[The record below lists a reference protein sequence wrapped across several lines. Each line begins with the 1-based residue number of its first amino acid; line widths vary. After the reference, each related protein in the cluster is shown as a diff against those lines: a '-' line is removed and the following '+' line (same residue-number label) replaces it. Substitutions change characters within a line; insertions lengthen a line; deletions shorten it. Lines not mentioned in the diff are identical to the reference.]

1 MKNNVPLDIR
11 IVNYVNRKLN
21 EYVNK
26 KSERDKIS
34 SEKLWQEKFKSSDHI
49 VHKLKEDIK
58 IKLYKDSILSKL
70 IYEGFENE
78 EIDFLNAFLNEGDF
92 FVDIGANV
100 GLFSLYASRRVGPT
114 GSVIA
119 FEPSKLTYERLVE
132 NLELNGIT
140 NVRPYKL
147 GLSDKDEML
156 ELNISSNGHEAWN
169 TFVPTRDNKF
179 SLKEKVQVQAFD
191 HFLREKSIDVNRI
204 SLVKLDVE
212 GFEIN
217 VLKGSKDLLSNQ
229 NAPAFLVEFTDDNA
243 ISAGNCCHELYKL
256 LLGFDYFWYTYDP
269 IWKKLKEEPMRQSYP
284 YDNLI
289 AIKDGPNNK
298 KFAHLVSAKS

>member
-11 IVNYVNRKLN
+11 IVNYVNRKLT
-21 EYVNK
+21 EYINK
-26 KSERDKIS
+26 KSVREKIS

-49 VHKLKEDIK
+49 IHKLKEDIK
-58 IKLYKDSILSKL
+58 IKLYKDSILSRL

-78 EIDFLNAFLNEGDF
+78 EIDFLNAFLNEGDC

-100 GLFSLYASRRVGPT
+100 GLFSLYASRT

-119 FEPSKLTYERLVE
+119 FEPSQLTYGRLVE

-140 NVRPYKL
+140 NVKPYKL

-169 TFVPTRDNKF
+169 TFVPTTDNKF

-191 HFLREKSIDVNRI
+191 HFLREKSVDINRI

-217 VLKGSKDLLSNQ
+217 VLKGATDLLSGE

-243 ISAGNCCHELYKL
+243 ISAGNCCHELYKFL
-256 LLGFDYFWYTYDP
+256 LRYNYIWYTYDP
-269 IWKKLKEEPMRQSYP
+269 IRKKLEEEPMRLSYP
-284 YDNLI
+284 YNNLI
-289 AIKDGPNNK
+289 AIKNGRDNK
-298 KFAHLVSAKS
+298 KIAGLM